1 MWTQGFDS
9 LCHPGFG
16 ASRPSHTTLRFA
28 GCGPPLSVVGSRA
41 RAALFCV
48 TAMTYLLVALVVLL
62 AWLVMRTKLA
72 SITVFEYERG
82 LRFERGTLR
91 DELEAGRY
99 WYFRGRTTIR
109 TFDLRSSQV
118 AVNGQEILSKDGVAV
133 KVSLSAV
140 YRVTNARTAVMS
152 ASDYAATLYTELQ
165 QGLRIAVSSSDIEA
179 LLANRAEIGPQIL
192 TQCQPA
198 AERLG
203 LVLEQ
208 VAVRDLTFPGELKK
222 LFTQVVKARQEGLAT
237 LERARGET
245 AALRNLA
252 NAASMVERNPQL
264 LQLRA
269 LQVAEQQGATL
280 VLGVPGGMP
289 IPPRDASGPQS

>member
-1 MWTQGFDS
+1 MPY
-9 LCHPGFG
+9 LLL
-16 ASRPSHTTLRFA
+16 AALVV
-28 GCGPPLSVVGSRA
+28 SVV
-41 RAALFCV
+41 
-48 TAMTYLLVALVVLL
+48 LLVAQT
-62 AWLVMRTKLA
+62 RLA
-72 SITVFEYERG
+72 STTVFEYERG
-82 LRFERGTLR
+82 LRFVSGRLR
-91 DELEAGRY
+91 DELEPGRY
-99 WYFRGRTTIR
+99 RYLKGRTVIR

-118 AVNGQEILSKDGVAV
+118 AIGGQEILSRDGVAV
-133 KVSLSAV
+133 KVNLSAT
-140 YRVTNARTAVMS
+140 YRIANPRTALMTV
-152 ASDYAATLYTELQ
+152 ADFAATLYAELQ
-165 QGLRIAVSSSDIEA
+165 QALRTAVSTSDIEA
-179 LLANRAEIGPQIL
+179 LLANRGEIGPQIL
-192 TQCQPA
+192 AQCQPA

-269 LQVAEQQGATL
+269 LQVAEQQQAATL
-280 VLGVPGGMP
+280 VFNMPGGNLP
-289 IPPRDASGPQS
+289 IPIRDGGSDTTRQG

>member
-1 MWTQGFDS
+1 M
-9 LCHPGFG
+9 L
-16 ASRPSHTTLRFA
+16 
-28 GCGPPLSVVGSRA
+28 
-41 RAALFCV
+41 
-48 TAMTYLLVALVVLL
+48 YLLLAVLVVSIPLL
-62 AWLVMRTKLA
+62 AVQTLLA

-82 LRFERGTLR
+82 LCFVRGRLR
-91 DELEAGRY
+91 HELEPGRY
-99 WYFRGRTTIR
+99 RYLRGRTFIR
-109 TFDLRSSQV
+109 KFDLRSIQV
-118 AVNGQEILSKDGVAV
+118 AVAGQEILSKDGVAV
-133 KVSLSAV
+133 KVSMTAT
-140 YRVTNARTAVMS
+140 YRIAHPRTAVMTVADFA
-152 ASDYAATLYTELQ
+152 ASLYTELQ
-165 QGLRIAVSSSDIEA
+165 QALRTAVSTSDIEA
-179 LLANRAEIGPQIL
+179 LLTNRGEIGPQIL
-192 TQCQPA
+192 AQCQPA

-269 LQVAEQQGATL
+269 LQVVEQQAGATL
-280 VLGVPGGMP
+280 VFGVPGGMP